1 MKLTID
7 RNKLAEAVTS
17 AAQGLS
23 SRPSSPVHAG
33 LLVSAVGEMAQFTA
47 SDGFTAYNCITD
59 AESGADGQFFFPRVF
74 TEIVRTLPGGEVG
87 ILAEKGIGTVTC
99 GKSRFTFPVLPG
111 TEPGGYVIPN
121 LDLPLLGEVDGPEF
135 RMALRKVLPALDL
148 NSVTPAF
155 TAVRMEVG
163 LNLGLVATDSYTI
176 AVSDCD
182 VDVTDCDHEGKVVLL
197 PGRVAEKAARMEGA
211 RMALCLDGSTVQ
223 VRSGGFSITCP
234 QLSAKYPRWDIIL
247 SMGEQ
252 WAKLPEDL
260 GDAVKRAALTLGE
273 KEPVS
278 LSFAAQTDELPGEL
292 VVSTDGSKGGFTETF
307 GFDEYK
313 GPPVTVRVGHLLLR
327 DALNWCDEVS
337 VEIGR
342 PLLFRGEGVRY
353 LVQTRRDI

>member
-1 MKLTID
+1 MRFTAD
-7 RNKLAEAVTS
+7 RNALAGAVAS
-17 AAQGLS
+17 AAQGLPA
-23 SRPSSPVHAG
+23 RPQNPLQAG
-33 LLVSAVGEMAQFTA
+33 LLVSNQQEIVQVTA
-47 SDGFTAYNCITD
+47 SDGFTTFNCIAD
-59 AESGADGQFFFPRVF
+59 AESEEDGTFVFPRVLA
-74 TEIVRTLPGGEVG
+74 EIARALPAGEVRVTAG
-87 ILAEKGIGTVTC
+87 AGTGVISC
-99 GKSRFTFPVLPG
+99 GKSSFTVPVADGKGYPFPSLELPV
-111 TEPGGYVIPN
+111 TA
-121 LDLPLLGEVDGPEF
+121 EVDGPGF

-182 VDVTDCDHEGKVVLL
+182 ADVTDCDHEGKVVLL